1 VLVLFRGA
9 GTGVLIWGVY
19 CGIQILAQVIP
30 ARLGKDLVRS
40 LDRLISEGQYVS
52 RSDAVRDAVRMLVQ
66 KNWSGPT
73 SPQMYRIVAE
83 IASATVVERLGHTV
97 TDIVLFGSVASG
109 RQTDESDIDLLILVE
124 GSPPDR
130 TTLNIV
136 DELYTIML
144 ASGTAITPIVYEQN
158 EFRQMFRE
166 GIAFAQEV
174 IDKGIPLH
182 GAILDELRSQ
192 KASR

>member
-1 VLVLFRGA
+1 LLGA
-9 GTGVLIWGVY
+9 AGKGVLIFLYTTVY
-19 CGIQILAQVIP
+19 NDLAQVVP

-40 LDRLISEGQYVS
+40 LDRLISEGKYVS
-52 RSDAVRDAVRMLVQ
+52 RSDAVRDAVRMLLR
-66 KNWSGPT
+66 KNRSGAA

-83 IASATVVERLGHTV
+83 IASAILAERLGHTV

-109 RQTDESDIDLLILVE
+109 RQTDESDIDLLILVK

-130 TTLNIV
+130 TTLDII

-158 EFRQMFRE
+158 EFKQMFRE

-174 IDKGIPLH
+174 IDKAIPLH
-182 GAILDELRSQ
+182 GAVLDELRRQ